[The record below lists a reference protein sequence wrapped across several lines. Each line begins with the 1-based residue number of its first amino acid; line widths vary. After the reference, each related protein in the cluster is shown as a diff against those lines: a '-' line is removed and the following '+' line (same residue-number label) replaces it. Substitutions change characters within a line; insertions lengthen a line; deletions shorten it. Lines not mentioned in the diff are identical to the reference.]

1 MTTHT
6 QTRRSPQRMALR
18 RIIAMEI
25 VSGVGDGVFWVGLVA
40 ILFRLDVGPAGFAA
54 AVVVRL
60 GPRALF
66 GAPAGVIVDMVD
78 RRRLLVGLDLGR
90 GICMIV
96 LAVIAGN
103 GVGEF
108 GLLIV
113 VLVTYVLAA
122 PYRPAVTAGLAL
134 LTSEEF
140 LSAANAQVNTVRQI
154 MTFVGP
160 LIGAAVV
167 KWGTPESAFWLNA
180 VTFVLAGA
188 LVGSIRAL
196 SVPRSPRLT
205 SATALPRR
213 WSRVLATPGL
223 IVLSGL
229 VCVMYFVRGS
239 ELVLFALAADERLDL
254 GPAGIGLLTGA
265 VGLGALAV
273 LPMTKRLAG
282 SARPDVVLL
291 VSLSLN
297 AVPIAALGW
306 VRSPVVAVVV
316 LMLVGAG
323 VVIFESAS
331 VVMLLGVAHSDVFGR
346 VLGLVASASNGGK
359 LAGALAA
366 PLLVACIELR
376 GALVVSGVLVVAAA
390 VIAAQPLRALAR
402 STNLEMMR
410 LRPTVDALA
419 SLALFEGASRPAL
432 QRLASAVTEEVVGAG
447 VALIREGDVAADL
460 FIMRSGTFEATVGE
474 RHLNDLQRD
483 DWFGEIGLIRRVP
496 RTATVT
502 ARADATVWR
511 APDEAFFAALAD
523 VAAAPTALLEEM
535 SVRLR
540 RVGRSD
546 LDDAPMG

>member
-1 MTTHT
+1 
-6 QTRRSPQRMALR
+6 
-18 RIIAMEI
+18 
-25 VSGVGDGVFWVGLVA
+25 
-40 ILFRLDVGPAGFAA
+40 
-54 AVVVRL
+54 
-60 GPRALF
+60 
-66 GAPAGVIVDMVD
+66 
-78 RRRLLVGLDLGR
+78 
-90 GICMIV
+90 
-96 LAVIAGN
+96 
-103 GVGEF
+103 
-108 GLLIV
+108 
-113 VLVTYVLAA
+113 
-122 PYRPAVTAGLAL
+122 
-134 LTSEEF
+134 
-140 LSAANAQVNTVRQI
+140 
-154 MTFVGP
+154 
-160 LIGAAVV
+160 
-167 KWGTPESAFWLNA
+167 
-180 VTFVLAGA
+180 
-188 LVGSIRAL
+188 
-196 SVPRSPRLT
+196 
-205 SATALPRR
+205 
-213 WSRVLATPGL
+213 
-223 IVLSGL
+223 
-229 VCVMYFVRGS
+229 MYFVRGS